1 MRQLTEEDDMEK
13 ILKRAKRQMAQSGG
27 LNIAIGATLLA
38 VAIPLGV
45 LSIISGSKL
54 ISIRKQL

>member
-1 MRQLTEEDDMEK
+1 MEK
-13 ILKRAKRQMAQSGG
+13 ILKKAKKQMAQSGG
-27 LNIAIGATLLA
+27 LSIAIGATLLA

-54 ISIRKQL
+54 IGIRKQL

>member
-1 MRQLTEEDDMEK
+1 MEK
-13 ILKRAKRQMAQSGG
+13 VLKKAKKQLAQSGG
-27 LNIAIGATLLA
+27 LSIAIGATLLS
-38 VAIPLGV
+38 VAIPLGI